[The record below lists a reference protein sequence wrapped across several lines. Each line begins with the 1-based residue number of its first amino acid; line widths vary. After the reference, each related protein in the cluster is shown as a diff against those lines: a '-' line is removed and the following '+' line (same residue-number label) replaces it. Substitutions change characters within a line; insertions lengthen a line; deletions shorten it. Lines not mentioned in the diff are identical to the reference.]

1 MKTERAVTI
10 RDVAKAAG
18 VSVATVSS
26 VLNNRNH
33 TRISAETRAKVL
45 EIAKKL
51 GYRPRRV
58 AQGLRK
64 GLTYLVG
71 LSVPLQPDSPLSP
84 FFYEA
89 VAGALK
95 AAKESGWMVSI
106 LGFKDRFEELALL
119 KKAAEERFVDGVL
132 LFDPQEN
139 DPRFPIL
146 KGNLPFVVLGRTED
160 PEICT
165 VDNDNIEAAKLATQH
180 LIRLGHKRIAFI
192 HISPSY
198 FTAKD
203 RLEGYRQAL
212 TEAGLPFRK
221 ELLVEAEGYY
231 GVEAGYRAML
241 SLLEQLRKPPT
252 AVLAMDD
259 TLALG
264 CLQAAAEKGLKVP
277 DDLAV
282 VGFNDSAFS
291 AHCEPPLTT
300 VRIFADTLA
309 YYAVDMLLRLVRG
322 EVVAPSRVT
331 VPTQLIVRKSCGA
344 MRQG

>member
-1 MKTERAVTI
+1 MKNGKAVTI

-26 VLNNRNH
+26 VLNNRSQ
-33 TRISAETRAKVL
+33 TRISAETRERVLKVVK
-45 EIAKKL
+45 EL
-51 GYRPRRV
+51 GYRPRKV

-64 GLTYLVG
+64 GLTYLIG
-71 LSVPLQPDSPLSP
+71 LAIPLQPDQPLSP

-89 VAGALK
+89 VSGALK
-95 AAKESGWMVSI
+95 VAKERGWMVSI
-106 LGFKDRFEELALL
+106 LGFKDRDEELSILQ
-119 KKAAEERFVDGVL
+119 KAVNQRLVDGVI

-139 DPRFPIL
+139 DPRFPVL
-146 KGNLPFVVLGRTED
+146 KGNLPFVVIGRTDD

-165 VDNDNIEAAKLATQH
+165 VDNDNVEAAKLATQH
-180 LIRLGHKRIAFI
+180 LIRLGHKRIAFV
-192 HISPSY
+192 HVPLSY

-203 RLEGYRQAL
+203 RLEGYKQAL
-212 TEAGLPFRK
+212 KEAGLPFRK
-221 ELLVEAEGYY
+221 ELLVEADGYY

-241 SLLEQLRKPPT
+241 SLLERLKERPT

-264 CLQAAAEKGLKVP
+264 CIQAAAEKGLKVP
-277 DDLAV
+277 TDLAV
-282 VGFNDSAFS
+282 VGFNGSAFS

-300 VRIFADTLA
+300 VRIFAETLA

-331 VPTQLIVRKSCGA
+331 VPTQLIVRKSCGT
-344 MRQG
+344 MR

>member
-1 MKTERAVTI
+1 MKSKRAVTI

-26 VLNNRNH
+26 VFNARNQV
-33 TRISAETRAKVL
+33 RISPETRERVLKVAR
-45 EIAKKL
+45 EL
-51 GYRPRRV
+51 GYRPRKV

-64 GLTYLVG
+64 GLTYLIG
-71 LSVPLQPDSPLSP
+71 LVIPLQPESPLSP

-89 VAGALK
+89 VSGALK
-95 AAKESGWMVSI
+95 ATKEKGWMVSI
-106 LGFKDRFEELALL
+106 LGFKDRAEELSLL
-119 KKAAEERFVDGVL
+119 QKAVSQHLVDGVL

-139 DPRFPIL
+139 DPRFPLL
-146 KGNLPFVVLGRTED
+146 KGRLPFVVIGRTDD
-160 PEICT
+160 PEIHT
-165 VDNDNIEAAKLATQH
+165 VDNDNVEAAKLATQH
-180 LIRLGHKRIAFI
+180 LIRLGHKRIAFV
-192 HISPSY
+192 HIPLSY

-203 RLEGYRQAL
+203 RLEGYKQAL
-212 TEAGLPFRK
+212 TEAKLPFRR
-221 ELLVEAEGYY
+221 EFLVEADGYY

-241 SLLEQLRKPPT
+241 TLLEKVKEPPT

-264 CLQAAAEKGLKVP
+264 CIQAAAEKGLKVP
-277 DDLAV
+277 SDLAV

-300 VRIFADTLA
+300 VRIFSETLA
-309 YYAVDMLLRLVRG
+309 YYAVDMLLRLVQG
-322 EVVAPSRVT
+322 EVVAPKRVT

-344 MRQG
+344 MR